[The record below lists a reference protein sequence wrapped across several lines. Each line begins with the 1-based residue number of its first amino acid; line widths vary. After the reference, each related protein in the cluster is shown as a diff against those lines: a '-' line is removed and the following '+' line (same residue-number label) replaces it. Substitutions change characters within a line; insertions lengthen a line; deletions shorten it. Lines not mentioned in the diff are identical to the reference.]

1 MFDAI
6 GCLQSREPVRGG
18 GRRATAASSVRIVS
32 PRLLVSP
39 LRTLVLLLT
48 LLLPGCSPAPP
59 PVLFDHAAY
68 VWQRRWSA
76 DLIDTLRAS
85 RPVLDGLRVL
95 AMERDPGGRWVDAA
109 PDLAALAADGRPVV
123 LVVRIDGFRPP
134 EIAEAAALS
143 ARLHA
148 AATRWQA
155 AGVRLAGLELD
166 HDCARARLPDYV
178 RLLEA
183 LRPALPALPLSI
195 TALPDWTGAAG
206 WADLLARVDHAV
218 LQVHAVDRPERGLF
232 DAGRAEA
239 QARAF
244 AAQAGGRPWRLALPA
259 YGLALRTDRE
269 GRVTGIEAERPR
281 GARPDRG
288 WREWQADPL
297 AVAGLLQRL
306 QAEPPSGLTGILW
319 FRLPR
324 AGDRRA
330 WSWTTLAAVI
340 SGQPLIARFEVESLP
355 NPTGAVDL
363 AIANHGTLDAEP
375 PVIRIDGDC
384 AFGDARPP
392 WRREQDAGQRFV
404 AEPGH
409 RVRAGHRQAIGW
421 LRCAGTPSIRP
432 D

>member
-1 MFDAI
+1 M
-6 GCLQSREPVRGG
+6 
-18 GRRATAASSVRIVS
+18 
-32 PRLLVSP
+32 SP
-39 LRTLVLLLT
+39 LRTIALLLA
-48 LLLPGCSPAPP
+48 LLLGCSPAPP
-59 PVLFDHAAY
+59 PVSFDHAAY

-76 DLIDTLRAS
+76 DLVDTLRVS
-85 RPVLDGLRVL
+85 QSVLDGLRVL

-134 EIAEAAALS
+134 DAGEADDL
-143 ARLHA
+143 
-148 AATRWQA
+148 ATRLRGVAADWQT

-166 HDCARARLPDYV
+166 HDCARARLPEYV
-178 RLLEA
+178 RLLDA

-195 TALPDWTGAAG
+195 TALPDWTGAEG
-206 WADLLARVDHAV
+206 WAELLSRVDHAV
-218 LQVHAVDRPERGLF
+218 LQVHAVDRPEQGLF

-259 YGLALRTDRE
+259 YGLALRTNRE

-288 WREWQADPL
+288 WQEWQADPL

-306 QAEPPSGLTGILW
+306 QAEPPNGLTGILW

-330 WSWTTLAAVI
+330 WSWTTLEAVI
-340 SGQPLIARFEVESLP
+340 GGRPLHFVFEVAAT
-355 NPTGAVDL
+355 PTSAGAYDL
-363 AIANHGTLDAEP
+363 TITNRGTLDAAP
-375 PVIRIDGDC
+375 PVVRIDGDC
-384 AFGDARPP
+384 AYGDARPP
-392 WRREQDAGQRFV
+392 WRRELGARQRFI

-409 RVRAGHRQAIGW
+409 RVRAGSHQAFGW

-432 D
+432 E